1 MNVSAPRFPLF
12 DSLRAIAALSVF
24 AVHLPL
30 VATMAPDHFL
40 KPYLLE
46 LNLGV
51 AVFFLISGFLLYRP
65 LAQARYL
72 GEPAPSARLFGT
84 RRALRIVPA
93 YWVALPV
100 VVLML
105 GASGEAASASPVFT
119 PSGVITYF
127 GFLQV
132 YDSDTLL
139 GGISAAWTLCV
150 EVTFYAMLP
159 LWALLM
165 RRFASRSHGQF
176 VRTELVALAGLFMV
190 GFTWTAV
197 AASNTTPTANVFLDP
212 TQIKPWLYVLPAYL
226 DHFAVGMALAVASV
240 ALAGRETQPRA
251 VTLIERAPWLPWL
264 VAAVAFAVTAQL
276 SDWFSGNWGARFLA
290 THELQAV
297 VALGLLAP
305 AVFGNPEVGW
315 VRRLLANRVLLWLGL
330 VSYGIYLWHAA
341 VIAKLVDLGA
351 LNSMSDLPFTASA
364 LAITVLAAAASFYLV
379 ERRAL
384 RLGRRLSHRRRSQD
398 ADVRMGDLARHER
411 PEPEPGVP

>member
-1 MNVSAPRFPLF
+1 VNVAAPRFPLF

-30 VATMAPDHFL
+30 VATMSDDHFL
-40 KPYLLE
+40 KRYLLE

-65 LAQARYL
+65 FAQARY
-72 GEPAPSARLFGT
+72 EDDSSPPARGFAT

-93 YWVALPV
+93 YWVALPI
-100 VVLML
+100 VVLLL
-105 GASGEAASASPVFT
+105 GPSGESASASPVFT

-132 YDSDTLL
+132 YDADTLL

-150 EVTFYAMLP
+150 EVSFYAMLP

-165 RRFASRSHGQF
+165 RRLPCGSRDRF
-176 VRTELVALAGLFMV
+176 LRTELLGLAVLFAV

-197 AASNTTPTANVFLDP
+197 VASNTTPTANVFVDP

-240 ALAGRETQPRA
+240 ALAGRAGQPAPIR
-251 VTLIERAPWLPWL
+251 VIERAPWLPWL
-264 VAAVAFAVTAQL
+264 VAAAAFVVTAQL
-276 SDWFSGNWGARFLA
+276 SHWFEGNWGARFLA

-297 VALGLLAP
+297 VALGLLLP
-305 AVFGNPEVGW
+305 AVFGNPDTGW
-315 VRRLLANRVLLWLGL
+315 VRRLLANRVLLWVGL
-330 VSYGIYLWHAA
+330 VSYGVYLWHAA
-341 VIAKLVDLGA
+341 VIAELVDLGA
-351 LNSMSDLPFTASA
+351 LDSLSDLPFTAAA
-364 LAITVLAAAASFYLV
+364 LALSLLAAAASFYLV
-379 ERRAL
+379 ERHAL

-398 ADVRMGDLARHER
+398 ADARMGDLARHER
-411 PEPEPGVP
+411 PEPGVP

>member
-30 VATMAPDHFL
+30 VATMSDDHFL
-40 KPYLLE
+40 KRYLLE

-51 AVFFLISGFLLYRP
+51 AVFFVISGFLLYRP
-65 LAQARYL
+65 FAQARYQ
-72 GEPAPSARLFGT
+72 GDPAPSARFFGT

-105 GASGEAASASPVFT
+105 GMSGESATANPVFT

-132 YDSDTLL
+132 YDPDTLL

-165 RRFASRSHGQF
+165 RRFSSRSPEQF
-176 VRTELVALAGLFMV
+176 ARTELLALAGLFAI

-212 TQIKPWLYVLPAYL
+212 TQIEPWLYVLPAYL

-240 ALAGRETQPRA
+240 ALANRGAQPKPVR
-251 VTLIERAPWLPWL
+251 LIERAPWVPVLMAALAL
-264 VAAVAFAVTAQL
+264 VVTAQL
-276 SDWFSGNWGARFLA
+276 SDWFAGNWGTRFIA

-297 VALGLLAP
+297 IALGLLLP
-305 AVFGNPEVGW
+305 AVFGDPETGW
-315 VRRLLANRVLLWLGL
+315 VRRLLRNRALLWVGL
-330 VSYGIYLWHAA
+330 VSYGLYLWHAA
-341 VIAKLVDLGA
+341 IIAKLVDLGA
-351 LNSMSDLPFTASA
+351 RDSLSDLSFTVAA
-364 LAITVLAAAASFYLV
+364 LALSLLAAAASFYLV
-379 ERRAL
+379 ERHAL
-384 RLGRRLSHRRRSQD
+384 RLGRRLSRRRRSQD

-411 PEPEPGVP
+411 PEPGVP